1 MKTKTFTKRAILLI
15 VILYSAIFWFDYKL
29 KNTQSGRDTVQI
41 PARPATDLNTSQP
54 IFSVPANFS
63 APTKAFNGAASEN
76 QAELNEKVRS
86 VLRKTENRQR
96 FIENKGQLPAAVKY
110 YSDNDGLKLLV
121 TERKIRIIST
131 KKSGNDQQQKGETH
145 TVDLS
150 FTGSNPLNPQPVAGN
165 LVTYNYMMDEK
176 NMHTNVQ
183 SYGELMLPGIY
194 DGVSLRIYSNEQ
206 GSVEFDWLVSKPE
219 EYKKIRMNFDGQD
232 YLKTDKKGNLVVGLR
247 FAEMKLD
254 IPESYQVVG
263 TEKKNLDFS
272 FVTNES
278 TAAFDLAE
286 NETLVA
292 GAPLVIDP
300 TIFGATFFDG
310 GGSDGNCVFT
320 SVATDNC
327 GDLIAGGWKS
337 SALTIT
343 PAYIAGSVGYDQ
355 SFVLTSSFNSIIIR
369 ISAEGKLTSFT
380 FFGLG
385 TIVNSIKI
393 FPNNRILIGGG
404 ISTTIAPATPL
415 PTTAG
420 AFQGN
425 PRPGGSLTYN
435 GFVSVFSSDLV
446 TLHYSSYLPGRGNV
460 GIDVDQLGIGS
471 VEILDDQNF
480 FVSGII
486 QASNPTT
493 QSMPAG
499 FISAGAPDVAQGTT
513 AGFSEVYI
521 ARFSGAGYNTLDWAT
536 YTGGVGIERQGG
548 LEITPDKTL
557 LTFCGETTSSANW
570 PALTAN
576 NVGSAVTAGTSG
588 LFLGAL
594 PTAQA
599 VPAAF
604 NFLSF
609 FDGPGSDYNPQIAV
623 SNNFY
628 YIGFVTSSASLPGTA
643 AAPAVF
649 DATFAGLVDLG
660 VTRIPINGTTSGI
673 PVRTTYLG
681 GTAQEYECAIKVDE
695 TLDEVYVIGVTF
707 SSNFPAVNQAGSNY
721 FKPLPA
727 VGPTG
732 FSDFSVSVF
741 NSNLSQLK
749 YSSFVGGQG
758 HEFLGAPGTS
768 NFYMTGDGNLDYD
781 PVTRRLTVAGLV
793 SDGGSE
799 SSNVPGYAPLL
810 FPHNSFDSIKGPGFH
825 RAGFIFS
832 VLVGLDFDYGDVPAI
847 YDGGTPARHNNTLN
861 LKQTD
866 YVRLGKLIDLETGPQ
881 PSANANGDDLNMGVV
896 DVNVCN
902 LTPAE
907 RTDEDAVVTPLP
919 QIIAQ
924 NSGTYSVTVSA
935 FKNTA
940 NAATPAFVYGWID
953 FNLNGVFELSERASA
968 SFTTNNTQTAVTL
981 SWNLSN
987 YSCGSGIISGN
998 SYLRI
1003 RSGTIDAEVNTP
1015 VGTATNGEVEDY
1027 ILSINAAVFD
1037 FGDLPVGFASPIA
1050 NYTVASAVSL
1060 ADNDPAKVWLG
1071 GNSDLPNTECSS
1083 NTDINALGD
1092 LNEHGLIYSGG
1103 VGINIPN
1110 TFLITLNS
1118 NTSTTAFYGVWFD
1131 WDRDGNFDLADF
1143 RSGSVAINGA
1153 TSENITFTPPLN
1165 TVNNFAIRVIISSS
1179 VLNSSD
1185 FNIAGAANGE
1195 VEDYIYD
1202 GPILPATGFILK
1214 ATKENS
1220 DIKLDWSTL
1229 QESNTRTFEVERST
1243 DGVNFNTIGSLPA
1256 AGISTDLRTY
1266 RYTDRNVTFSPV
1278 FYRIKLVD
1286 MDAKKSY
1293 SNQVVVRITDQQ
1305 QMVQVYPNPVVSSTF
1320 RLEFSRPGEFDIQLF
1335 NSTGLLML
1343 RKQVKAVSGQLE
1355 EINRKSMVAGMYYLK
1370 VTDTKTGTAS
1380 YNKIVMK

>member
-29 KNTQSGRDTVQI
+29 KNTEYGRDTVQI

-76 QAELNEKVRS
+76 QADLNEKVRS

-96 FIENKGQLPAAVKY
+96 FIENKGQLPATVKY
-110 YSDNDGLKLLV
+110 YSDNKGLKLVV
-121 TERKIRIIST
+121 TEKNIRIIST
-131 KKSGNDQQQKGETH
+131 KTSGSDQQQKEETH

-183 SYGELMLPGIY
+183 SYGELMIPGVY

-232 YLKTDKKGNLVVGLR
+232 YLKTDKNGNLVVGLR

-278 TAAFDLAE
+278 TAAFNLAK
-286 NETLVA
+286 NETLIA
-292 GAPLVIDP
+292 GTPLVIDP

-310 GGSDGNCVFT
+310 GGPVDGDCT
-320 SVATDNC
+320 TTCVATDNC
-327 GDLIAGGWKS
+327 DNIIVGGFKAS
-337 SALTIT
+337 TFLIT
-343 PAYIAGSVGYDQ
+343 PAYISGSVGYDQ
-355 SFVLTSSFNSIIIR
+355 SSISNATFNAMIFK
-369 ISAEGKLTSFT
+369 ISAAGVLTSFT
-380 FFGLG
+380 LFGTG
-385 TIVNSIKI
+385 TTINSLKI
-393 FPNNRILIGGG
+393 FPNGRVLAGGG
-404 ISTTIAPATPL
+404 VGGAAGAPANPI
-415 PTTAG
+415 PTTAS
-420 AFQGN
+420 ALVGN
-425 PRPGGSLTYN
+425 PRPGGNLTYN
-435 GFVSVFSSDLV
+435 GFVAVFSSDLV
-446 TLHYSSYLPGRGNV
+446 TLHYSSYLPGRGNTN
-460 GIDVDQLGIGS
+460 IDVDQNGIGS

-493 QSMPAG
+493 NSMPAG
-499 FISAGAPDVAQGTT
+499 FITAGAPDVAQG
-513 AGFSEVYI
+513 APGFSEVYI

-536 YTGGVGIERQGG
+536 YTGGSGLERQGG

-557 LTFCGETTSSANW
+557 LTFCGETTSATGW

-576 NVGSAVTAGTSG
+576 NVGSTIAGG
-588 LFLGAL
+588 GGVFLGAL

-599 VPAAF
+599 APAAF
-604 NFLSF
+604 TFLSF
-609 FDGPGSDYNPQIAV
+609 FDGPSTDDRPQIAV
-623 SNNFY
+623 TNNFY
-628 YIGFVTSSASLPGTA
+628 YIVFRSASASLPGTA
-643 AAPAVF
+643 ALPAVY
-649 DATFAGLVDLG
+649 DATNAGSNDFAIAK
-660 VTRIPINGTTSGI
+660 IPINGTSSGT
-673 PVRTTYLG
+673 PVRTTFLG
-681 GTAQEYECAIKVDE
+681 GTSFEVQCAIKVSE
-695 TLDEVYVIGVTF
+695 ALDEVYVVGTTA
-707 SSNFPAVNQAGSNY
+707 SGNFPAVNQPGSNY
-721 FKPLPA
+721 FKPSPA
-727 VGPTG
+727 TGPAG
-732 FSDFSVSVF
+732 IWDLSVSVL
-741 NSNLSQLK
+741 NGDLSQLK
-749 YSSFVGGQG
+749 YSTFVGGQG
-758 HEFLGAPGTS
+758 HEYLGASGG
-768 NFYMTGDGNLDYD
+768 NMYGDGNLDFNAA
-781 PVTRRLTVAGLV
+781 TGRLSVA
-793 SDGGSE
+793 SMAADGGSE
-799 SSNVPGYAPLL
+799 SSNVPGYAPLR
-810 FPHNSFDSIKGPGFH
+810 FQHNSFDSTKGPGFH
-825 RAGFIFS
+825 RSGFVFS
-832 VLVGLDFDYGDVPAI
+832 VLVSRDFDFGDAPAI
-847 YDGGTPARHNNTLN
+847 YDGATPAQHNNTLN
-861 LKQTD
+861 KQQTN
-866 YVRLGKLIDLETGPQ
+866 YVRLGNLVDLETGPQ
-881 PSANANGDDLNMGVV
+881 PSANASGDDLNMGVV

-902 LTPAE
+902 LAPAE

-924 NSGTYSVTVSA
+924 NGGTYSVTVSA

-953 FNLNGVFELSERASA
+953 FNLNGAFELSERASA

-981 SWNLSN
+981 TWNLTN
-987 YSCGSGIISGN
+987 YSCGSSIISGN

-1003 RSGTIDAEVNTP
+1003 RSGTTDAEVNTP

-1027 ILSINAAVFD
+1027 SLSINAAVLD

-1050 NYTVASAVSL
+1050 NYPVASAVSL
-1060 ADNDPAKVWLG
+1060 ADNDPAKIWLG
-1071 GNSDLPNTECSS
+1071 GNSDVPNTECSS

-1103 VGINIPN
+1103 VGINVPN
-1110 TFLITLNS
+1110 TFLLTLNS
-1118 NTSTTAFYGVWFD
+1118 NTSTTASYGVWFD

-1143 RSGSVAINGA
+1143 RFGSVAINGA

-1165 TVNNFAIRVIISSS
+1165 AVNNFAIRVIISSS
-1179 VLNSSD
+1179 VLSSSD
-1185 FNIAGAANGE
+1185 FSIAGAANGE

-1202 GPILPATGFILK
+1202 GPILPAIGFILK

-1229 QESNTRTFEVERST
+1229 QESNTRTFEVERGT
-1243 DGVNFNTIGSLPA
+1243 DGVNFYTIGSLPA

-1266 RYTDRNVTFSPV
+1266 RYTDRNVSFSPV

-1286 MDAKKSY
+1286 IDAKKSY

-1320 RLEFSRPGEFDIQLF
+1320 RLEFSKAGEFDIQLF
-1335 NSTGLLML
+1335 NSAGLLML
-1343 RKQVKAVSGQLE
+1343 RKQVKAVSGQSE
-1355 EINRKSMVAGMYYLK
+1355 EINRKSMVAGMYFIK

-1380 YNKIVMK
+1380 YKKIVMK